1 MVGSFFQDSRPTLV
15 SQQARTA
22 SIDSEDLLSGEEDP
36 VAAAGLT
43 GLTTDSIVFSVF
55 FSG

>member
-1 MVGSFFQDSRPTLV
+1 MFCFLQDSRPTLV

-43 GLTTDSIVFSVF
+43 GLATDSIFFQFAFS
-55 FSG
+55 